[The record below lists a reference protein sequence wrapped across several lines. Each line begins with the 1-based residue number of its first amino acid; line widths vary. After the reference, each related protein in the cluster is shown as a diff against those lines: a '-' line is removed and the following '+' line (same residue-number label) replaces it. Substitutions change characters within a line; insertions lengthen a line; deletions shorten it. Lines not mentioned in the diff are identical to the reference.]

1 MEGLVIVT
9 DDHGSSPQPSTNSTS
24 TTTTP
29 EPEAEP
35 VLVPSAT
42 FSTNKQVYGWNEQII
57 ISGIVSD
64 YNTDGRDRVI
74 LKVNHNGNNITIQQS
89 DLNSAGGFSFD
100 FITRQDEG
108 TLTLKVSVELFDHL
122 RPDDLNYNCAVSN
135 KNEKVKLFF
144 QKELSQ
150 LSTIENDQAKK
161 VFQGNIKEKEIQAFT
176 LDEIL
181 NRDKYRNVKIDFLN
195 IDVEGADFKVLDG
208 LSFQKFNPELICVEI
223 HDKEI
228 KESKTYNFLKDKN
241 YQLIWSGVFSHL
253 FSLKKKI

>member
-1 MEGLVIVT
+1 M
-9 DDHGSSPQPSTNSTS
+9 D
-24 TTTTP
+24 
-29 EPEAEP
+29 
-35 VLVPSAT
+35 
-42 FSTNKQVYGWNEQII
+42 NEDTAILDYFKDKKNGFYVDVGCYHPI
-57 ISGIVSD
+57 HRNNTYLLYKKNWRGINIDVS
-64 YNTDGRDRVI
+64 
-74 LKVNHNGNNITIQQS
+74 Q
-89 DLNSAGGFSFD
+89 F
-100 FITRQDEG
+100 
-108 TLTLKVSVELFDHL
+108 SVELFDHL

-195 IDVEGADFKVLDG
+195 IDVEGADFKVLNG

>member
-1 MEGLVIVT
+1 MDNEDTAILDYFKDKKSGFYVDVGCYHPIHRNNTYL
-9 DDHGSSPQPSTNSTS
+9 
-24 TTTTP
+24 
-29 EPEAEP
+29 
-35 VLVPSAT
+35 LY
-42 FSTNKQVYGWNEQII
+42 KQNWR
-57 ISGIVSD
+57 GINIDVS
-64 YNTDGRDRVI
+64 
-74 LKVNHNGNNITIQQS
+74 Q
-89 DLNSAGGFSFD
+89 F
-100 FITRQDEG
+100 
-108 TLTLKVSVELFDHL
+108 SVELFDHL

-135 KNEKVKLFF
+135 KNETVKLFF

-181 NRDKYRNVKIDFLN
+181 NRDKYKNVKIDFLN
-195 IDVEGADFKVLDG
+195 IDVEGADFKVLHG

-228 KESKTYNFLKDKN
+228 KESKIYNFLKDKN

-253 FSLKKKI
+253 FLLNKKI